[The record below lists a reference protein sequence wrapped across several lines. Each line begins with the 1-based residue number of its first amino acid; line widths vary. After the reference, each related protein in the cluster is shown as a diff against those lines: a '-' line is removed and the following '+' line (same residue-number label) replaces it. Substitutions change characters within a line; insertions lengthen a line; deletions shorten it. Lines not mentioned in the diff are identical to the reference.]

1 MMGLLVALIIQ
12 RQTCIFFDISLNLD
26 HQMAVKGI
34 IKLAHTLGYEV
45 VAEGVETSKEIKILN
60 HLNCDHA
67 QGYLFSRPLPVFEFQ
82 ELLR

>member
-1 MMGLLVALIIQ
+1 MLKIDRSLI
-12 RQTCIFFDISLNLD
+12 FDLPSNID

-34 IKLAHTLGYEV
+34 VKLAHTLGYEV
-45 VAEGVETSKEIKILN
+45 VAEGVETSKESSILYG
-60 HLNCDHA
+60 LECDHA